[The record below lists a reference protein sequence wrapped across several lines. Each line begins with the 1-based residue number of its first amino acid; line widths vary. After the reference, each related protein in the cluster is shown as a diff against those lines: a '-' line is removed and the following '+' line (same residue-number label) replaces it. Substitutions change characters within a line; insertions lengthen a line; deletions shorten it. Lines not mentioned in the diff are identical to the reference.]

1 MVAVW
6 ILRGTGIWPESWIRQ
21 IMAGRSMEGRAAE
34 VTSNQPAEASG
45 AATMA

>member
-6 ILRGTGIWPESWIRQ
+6 ILRDTGISPESWIRQ
-21 IMAGRSMEGRAAE
+21 IMAGRSMDRRAAE

-45 AATMA
+45 AATKA